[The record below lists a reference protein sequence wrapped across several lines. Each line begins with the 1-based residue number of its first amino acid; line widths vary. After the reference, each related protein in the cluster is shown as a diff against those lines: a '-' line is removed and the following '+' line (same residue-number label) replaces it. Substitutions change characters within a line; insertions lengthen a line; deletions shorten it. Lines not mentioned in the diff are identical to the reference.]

1 MEKILW
7 RRKFNEVTMVVGQRS
22 ELYLRGGKGEER
34 RGGKESRG
42 LARFPGLLMGR
53 GFYWGY
59 VQRGERIK
67 SKFTT
72 PAFSY
77 LRSEVWNASAHASSR
92 ATLAIDS

>member
-1 MEKILW
+1 
-7 RRKFNEVTMVVGQRS
+7 
-22 ELYLRGGKGEER
+22 
-34 RGGKESRG
+34 
-42 LARFPGLLMGR
+42 MGR

-67 SKFTT
+67 SKFTA